1 MTYTVKSHSD
11 ADRNFIIDHRGYSI
25 IINYPEDI
33 DTFDQL
39 QEENIDVLVSGYIA
53 SHAELPDY
61 SEPES
66 SSSSIPSTSPEWF

>member
-25 IINYPEDI
+25 TINYPEDI

-53 SHAELPDY
+53 SHAGLPDY
-61 SEPES
+61 SEPEN
-66 SSSSIPSTSPEWF
+66 PSPPTTSTTSEWF